1 VRAETEDTRDRTTS
15 GGYGIPRYAQQ
26 QLGGRGTWGSPGWE
40 ALPRHA
46 REIRY
51 EDHHVQFSDVIT
63 SFRNH
68 WRAAVAVVVLVGV
81 GLGLFLFLSDQTRPP
96 DSWRAATQILVPA
109 RDDKG
114 NLPEDVPPML
124 LQSQSSMAQSSGVID
139 AALANAGLDKQDPD
153 DFTFDFE
160 SNERGD
166 IVTLA
171 VTAPTE
177 DQARD
182 LANAYG
188 SAFGTARRQAVAA
201 GSRGTSQGAEAA
213 LTRLQ
218 ERFTEVE
225 DELQRIDPELLAKLP
240 DTAEPLDE
248 DTATEEQSPGIDL
261 PATTPIETQKL
272 AYERQDLLRR
282 IESARRNYAEGST
295 TAIVPDGYATIVER
309 VTPEDITSA
318 PPTPLI
324 PIGVAVGV
332 GALLALGV
340 PVVLDRIDHSIRDSR
355 AAGAAL
361 AAPVLSTIPAP
372 PASHRDTLARPGSPR
387 SHAYRTLATASIAT
401 DQLPRAIV
409 VTAPIGQ
416 MQDSVAA
423 NFAAALAD
431 LGLRVALVPTDRRQA
446 WYADAPDGALTLPDF
461 LALAYT
467 GRLNGEVP
475 HQLQPT
481 PVDNLR
487 ILPHGDAEADA
498 LIDGLPPLLRAFTES
513 GVDVT
518 VIAAPSMLEDPSA
531 TILAWSTRS
540 VLWVVE
546 TGEVT
551 QQQASEAAAK
561 LELAGA
567 SPFGVAVVDGK
578 G

>member
-1 VRAETEDTRDRTTS
+1 V
-15 GGYGIPRYAQQ
+15 
-26 QLGGRGTWGSPGWE
+26 QL
-40 ALPRHA
+40 A
-46 REIRY
+46 
-51 EDHHVQFSDVIT
+51 DVIT
-63 SFRNH
+63 SFRHH
-68 WRAAVAVVVLVGV
+68 WRAAIAAVLLVAV
-81 GLGLFLFLSDQTRPP
+81 GLGLFLFLRDQTRPP
-96 DSWRAATQILVPA
+96 DRWRVATEILVPA

-114 NLPEDVPPML
+114 NLPEGVPPIL
-124 LQSQSSMAQSSGVID
+124 LQGQSSMALSAAVMD
-139 AALANAGLDKQDPD
+139 AALANAGLDQQDPD
-153 DFTFDFE
+153 DFTFDVE

-166 IVTLA
+166 IVRLA

-177 DQARD
+177 DEALD
-182 LANAYG
+182 LANGYG
-188 SAFGTARRQAVAA
+188 RAFIAARRQAVAA
-201 GSRGTSQGAEAA
+201 GSRGTSQGAETA

-218 ERFTEVE
+218 ERFNEVE
-225 DELQRIDPELLAKLP
+225 AELRRIDPELLAALP
-240 DTAEPLDE
+240 DTAAPADE
-248 DTATEEQSPGIDL
+248 DTATADQEPGIDL

-272 AYERQDLLRR
+272 AYERQDLLRQ
-282 IESARRNYAEGST
+282 IESARRSYAQGST
-295 TAIVPDGYATIVER
+295 DAIVPDAHAAIVER
-309 VTPEDITSA
+309 VPPQDITPE

-324 PIGVAVGV
+324 PIGVALGV
-332 GALLALGV
+332 AALLALGV
-340 PVVLDRIDHSIRDSR
+340 PVLLDRIDHSIRDSH

-372 PASHRDTLARPGSPR
+372 PPSHRDTLARPGSPR
-387 SHAYRTLATASIAT
+387 SHAYRTLATASVAT

-431 LGLRVALVPTDRRQA
+431 LGLRVVLVPTDRRQA

-498 LIDGLPPLLRAFTES
+498 LIDGLPPLLRAFTEG

-518 VIAAPSMLEDPSA
+518 VIAAPSILEDPSA

-546 TGEVT
+546 SGEVT

-567 SPFGVAVVDGK
+567 RPFGVAVVDGK

>member
-1 VRAETEDTRDRTTS
+1 V
-15 GGYGIPRYAQQ
+15 
-26 QLGGRGTWGSPGWE
+26 QL
-40 ALPRHA
+40 A
-46 REIRY
+46 
-51 EDHHVQFSDVIT
+51 DVIS
-63 SFRNH
+63 SFRRH
-68 WRAAVAVVVLVGV
+68 WRAAVGSVVLVGV
-81 GLGLFLFLSDQTRPP
+81 GLGLFLFLRDQTRAP
-96 DSWRAATQILVPA
+96 DHWQAAAEVLVPA
-109 RDDKG
+109 RDDAG

-124 LQSQSSMAQSSGVID
+124 LQGQSSLARSSRVID
-139 AALANAGLDKQDPD
+139 AALANAGLDKEDPD
-153 DFTFDFE
+153 NFTFDVQ
-160 SNERGD
+160 SNERAD
-166 IVTLA
+166 IFTLG

-177 DQARD
+177 EQARD
-182 LANAYG
+182 LANGYAVAF
-188 SAFGTARRQAVAA
+188 SATRRQMAA
-201 GSRGTSQGAEAA
+201 ARSRGDSQSAETA

-218 ERFTEVE
+218 QRFTEVE
-225 DELQRIDPELLAKLP
+225 AALEQIDPELLASLP
-240 DTAEPLDE
+240 DTAEPVEE
-248 DTATEEQSPGIDL
+248 DTATAEQGPGVEL
-261 PATTPIETQKL
+261 SATTPIETQKL
-272 AYERQDLLRR
+272 VYERQDLLRK
-282 IESARRNYAEGST
+282 IESARRTYAQGT
-295 TAIVPDGYATIVER
+295 TDAIVPQGYATIVER
-309 VTPEDITSA
+309 VPPEDITPEA
-318 PPTPLI
+318 PSPLI

-332 GALLALGV
+332 AALVALGV
-340 PVVLDRIDHSIRDSR
+340 PVLLDRIDQSIRDSQ

-372 PASHRDTLARPGSPR
+372 PPSRLDTLARPGSPR
-387 SHAYRTLATASIAT
+387 SHAYRTLATASVAT

-409 VTAPIGQ
+409 VTAPVGQ

-431 LGLRVALVPTDRRQA
+431 LGLRVVLIPTHSRQA
-446 WYADAPDGALTLPDF
+446 WYADGPDGALTLPDF

-475 HQLQPT
+475 DELQPT

-487 ILPHGDAEADA
+487 IIPHGDTEADA
-498 LIDGLPPLLRAFTES
+498 LIDGLPPLLRAFTEG

-518 VIAAPSMLEDPSA
+518 VIAAPSILEDPSA

-540 VLWVVE
+540 VLWVVQ

>member
-1 VRAETEDTRDRTTS
+1 V
-15 GGYGIPRYAQQ
+15 
-26 QLGGRGTWGSPGWE
+26 QL
-40 ALPRHA
+40 A
-46 REIRY
+46 
-51 EDHHVQFSDVIT
+51 DVIT
-63 SFRNH
+63 SFRHH
-68 WRAAVAVVVLVGV
+68 WRAAVGAVVLVGV
-81 GLGLFLFLSDQTRPP
+81 GLGLFLFLRDQTRAP
-96 DSWRAATQILVPA
+96 DRWQAAIQVLVPA

-114 NLPEDVPPML
+114 NFPEDVPPAL
-124 LQSQSSMAQSSGVID
+124 LQGQSSIALSSGVID
-139 AALANAGLDKQDPD
+139 GALANAGLGEEDPD
-153 DFTFDFE
+153 DFTFDFG
-160 SNERGD
+160 SNEHGD
-166 IVTLA
+166 VFTLR

-177 DQARD
+177 EQARG
-182 LANAYG
+182 LSNGYAV
-188 SAFGTARRQAVAA
+188 AFMGARRGLVAA
-201 GSRGTSQGAEAA
+201 GSTGQSQSAEAA

-225 DELQRIDPELLAKLP
+225 AALQRIDPELLASLP
-240 DTAEPLDE
+240 DTAKPLDE
-248 DTATEEQSPGIDL
+248 DATPEEQPPDVQL

-272 AYERQDLLRR
+272 VYERMDLLRQ
-282 IESARRNYAEGST
+282 IESARRSYAQGT
-295 TAIVPDGYATIVER
+295 TGAIVPQPYASIVER
-309 VTPEDITSA
+309 VAAEDITPE
-318 PPTPLI
+318 PPSPLI

-332 GALLALGV
+332 AALLALGV
-340 PVVLDRIDHSIRDSR
+340 PVLLDRIDHSIRDSHT
-355 AAGAAL
+355 AGAAL

-372 PASHRDTLARPGSPR
+372 PPSHMETLARPGSAR
-387 SHAYRTLATASIAT
+387 SQAYRTLATASVAT

-409 VTAPIGQ
+409 VTAPIGE

-431 LGLRVALVPTDRRQA
+431 LGLRVVLVPTDRRQA
-446 WYADAPDGALTLPDF
+446 WYADAPDGAPTLPDF
-461 LALAYT
+461 LALAYA
-467 GRLNGEVP
+467 GHLNGEVP

-487 ILPHGDAEADA
+487 ILPHGDTEADA
-498 LIDGLPPLLRAFTES
+498 LIDGLPPLLRAFNEG

-518 VIAAPSMLEDPSA
+518 VIAAPSILEDPSA

-567 SPFGVAVVDGK
+567 SPFGVAVVDRK